1 MVRRNFVDNYLNILV
16 KHGFLFMTLEDK
28 PNSKN
33 TKVLLK
39 IKKKLTAFGCKLPF
53 HQSNYKACFNS
64 STLLVCSQLKLGRP
78 K

>member
-33 TKVLLK
+33 QKYYSK
-39 IKKKLTAFGCKLPF
+39 
-53 HQSNYKACFNS
+53 
-64 STLLVCSQLKLGRP
+64 
-78 K
+78 